1 MNRTHRIN
9 FWLGD
14 KDLAKLDRKAKEE
27 GLSRSDMIR
36 KLVLETEVIPFPDID
51 CAAYAKEFRQLGN
64 ILNGIVKEYNTT
76 GLLDEEA
83 TEAVLAKINERAAHL
98 RDELIEKTVDLEV
111 KRHGDQE

>member
-14 KDLAKLDRKAKEE
+14 KDLTKLDRKAKKE

-51 CAAYAKEFRQLGN
+51 CAAYANEFRQLGN

-98 RDELIEKTVDLEV
+98 RDELIEKIVDLEV
-111 KRHGDQE
+111 KRHEDQK